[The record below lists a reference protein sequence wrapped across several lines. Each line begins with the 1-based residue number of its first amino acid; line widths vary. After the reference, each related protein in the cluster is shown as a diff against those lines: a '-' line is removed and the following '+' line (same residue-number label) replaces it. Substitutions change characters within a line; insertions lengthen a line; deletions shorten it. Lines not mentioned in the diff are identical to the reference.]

1 MAAQKER
8 IGIIGAGNMGYAL
21 AKGLSADNERGEL
34 LIYDTD
40 VEKARNTAAA
50 CEASTTE
57 SAQDLIEKCGVT
69 VIAIKP
75 QHLGAFFSQLSAGT
89 KDRKFIS
96 IVAGTR
102 IETFQ
107 EKLRTPQVVR
117 FMPNLAATVSAS
129 VVGVATPEGIDED
142 FRMES
147 FSIAEALGTAV
158 PLPEELISAVTGLSG
173 SGIAYVFAFLHA
185 MALGG
190 TQAGIPYN
198 TSLGIAQQTMRGAL
212 EVLEQG
218 EIGPS
223 EMLTR
228 VASAGGTTIRGIR
241 ALEER
246 GFTAAVMDAI
256 NKAADRASEIEQ
268 SS

>member
-1 MAAQKER
+1 MATTKET

-21 AKGLSADNERGEL
+21 AKGLSAAEGQRKL

-40 VEKARNTAAA
+40 EEKARGTASACAAA
-50 CEASTTE
+50 TTG
-57 SAQDLIEKCGVT
+57 SAEELIEKSGT
-69 VIAIKP
+69 IVIAIKP
-75 QHLGAFFSQLSAGT
+75 QHLSAFFSRLEAET
-89 KDRKFIS
+89 KERRFIS

-102 IETFQ
+102 IATFQ
-107 EKLRTPQVVR
+107 EKLQSSQVVR

-129 VVGVATPEGIDED
+129 VVGVAVPEGIDEE
-142 FRMES
+142 FRMDS
-147 FSIAEALGTAV
+147 LSIAEALGTAV

-218 EIGPS
+218 DAGPS

-228 VASAGGTTIRGIR
+228 VASAGGTTIQGLR

-256 NKAADRASEIEQ
+256 NKAADRASEFEGD
-268 SS
+268 S

>member
-1 MAAQKER
+1 MAASQGR
-8 IGIIGAGNMGYAL
+8 IGIIGAGNMGFAL
-21 AKGLSADNERGEL
+21 AKGLTAGEQPREL
-34 LIYDTD
+34 LLYDTD
-40 VEKARNTAAA
+40 GDKARDGAAA
-50 CEASTTE
+50 TGAEAAG
-57 SAQDLIEKCGVT
+57 SAEELIEKSGII

-75 QHLGAFFSQLSAGT
+75 QHLSAFFSRLSAET
-89 KDRKFIS
+89 KDRRFIS
-96 IVAGTR
+96 IVAGKR
-102 IETFQ
+102 ITEFQ
-107 EKLRTPQVVR
+107 EKLRTQQVVR

-129 VVGVATPEGIDED
+129 VVGVAVPEGIEED

-147 FSIAEALGTAV
+147 LSIAEALGTAV

-173 SGIAYVFAFLHA
+173 SGIAYVFTFLHA

-198 TSLGIAQQTMRGAL
+198 TSLGIARQTMRGAL
-212 EVLEQG
+212 EVLDQG
-218 EIGPS
+218 ETGPS

-228 VASAGGTTIRGIR
+228 VASAGGTTIRGLR

-256 NKAADRASEIEQ
+256 NKAADRASEIER